1 MGIIAKYII
10 KSMAEKKGRTTLII
24 FSIMISASLYFASV
38 SISDCMVKMAMES
51 YRQNYGYSDIIIEQ
65 KWNSPSPYFNTSGSE
80 NYKNYMDYLIGE
92 VTGFGT
98 YKVNATKKQGITI
111 KGMDLEDINKI
122 TPIELYK
129 EYNVKPF
136 EGKKLIISKAV
147 SEKYGLKIGE
157 TMNLEINGNLHKFL
171 ISGISQP
178 MGPFRSDAK
187 SPVAVIPRET
197 AAKLYGMMGKV
208 NRIYIKLISQDT
220 KSDMISQ
227 LSLEYPRYTVREPFT
242 EKEIKAEAD
251 KIAVPFKILTVIL
264 SFMSIYIIYS
274 TFNVIV
280 LERLPVIGTFRSV
293 GATKRKTTLMLVSE
307 SLFYGVLGGLL
318 SWILGIVILYI
329 MSYFTR
335 PIGSNGVKIIID
347 FKVGTL
353 AISFLISVFLALIS
367 SMIPIL
373 KASRK
378 PIKDIVLNSTST
390 KEKKK
395 YFRVICGFIFLAG
408 SIVLPHVFIA
418 KESVAINTI
427 CILLTLLSVILLIP
441 FLTKLL
447 VWIFH
452 KLYVIIFGNEG
463 IIAVSNL
470 RENKSFLNNIS
481 LITIGIASMMMINTL
496 SDSVVKELEQY
507 FKAQNY
513 QVLFYMNNVS
523 RSNLINIKTT
533 EGVKDVFGVLCAY
546 GTPIQGQDSTIG
558 TIQGV
563 DQDRYLQFV
572 SLNKEI
578 DAKKFMEK
586 LDEGRNIIIGKRLQ
600 DKFDLKVGDELPLII
615 NGIVIPYKIISIVN
629 TLESNGDYGLISELN
644 FKSDFKTKNY
654 SMIFVKTDQN
664 PLEVQKE
671 LQLKFSKQGPEVDTK
686 DHVEDAIMKSN
697 KQILIIVEGF
707 SILALL
713 AGILGVFNNLFIAFI
728 QRKRSTAMYRSIGM
742 DKTQLIKI
750 SFIEAL
756 TGGVIGGILGV
767 TTSILMTLTMKKIL
781 EQIQLNIDITY
792 SVLVFVICF
801 AVAVLI
807 SVLGSIIPTIKSSKI
822 NLIEAIKYE

>member
-10 KSMAEKKGRTTLII
+10 KSMAERKGRTILII

-51 YRQNYGYSDIIIEQ
+51 YRQNYGYSDIIIEK
-65 KWNSPSPYFNTSGSE
+65 KWNSPSPYFNTRGSE
-80 NYKNYMDYLIGE
+80 DYKGYMEYLIGE

-98 YKVNATKKQGITI
+98 YKVNAANSQGITI
-111 KGMDLEDINKI
+111 KGMDLEDVNKI

-129 EYNVKPF
+129 ENNVKPF

-157 TMNLEINGNLHKFL
+157 TMDLEVNGNLHKFL

-178 MGPFRSDAK
+178 MGPFRLDEKA
-187 SPVAVIPRET
+187 PVVIVPRET

-208 NRIYIKLISQDT
+208 NRIYIKLTNQNT

-227 LSLEYPRYTVREPFT
+227 LSLEYPRYTVREPFA
-242 EKEIKAEAD
+242 EKEIKAETD

-293 GATKRKTTLMLVSE
+293 GATKRRTNLMLLSE
-307 SLFYGVLGGLL
+307 SLFYGVVGGLL
-318 SWILGIVILYI
+318 SWLLGIVILYI

-335 PIGSNGVKIIID
+335 PIGSDGVKIIID
-347 FKVGTL
+347 FKASTL
-353 AISFLISVFLALIS
+353 AISFLISVSLALIS

-378 PIKDIVLNSTST
+378 PIKDVVLNSTST

-395 YFRVICGFIFLAG
+395 RFRIICGFIFLCI
-408 SIVLPHVFIA
+408 SIVLPNVYIA
-418 KESVAINTI
+418 KESVIINMI

-441 FLTKLL
+441 YLTKLL
-447 VWIFH
+447 VWIFD
-452 KLYVIIFGNEG
+452 KFYIIAFGNEG

-470 RENKSFLNNIS
+470 RGNKSFLNNIS
-481 LITIGIASMMMINTL
+481 LITIGIASMMMINIL

-513 QVLFYMNNVS
+513 QIQFYMNNVS
-523 RSNLINIKTT
+523 RNNLANIKSTD
-533 EGVKDVFGVLCAY
+533 GVKDVFGVLCAY
-546 GTPIQGQDSTIG
+546 SITIQGQVSTIG
-558 TIQGV
+558 AIQGV

-578 DAKKFMEK
+578 DAKELMEK
-586 LDEGRNIIIGKRLQ
+586 LDSGRNIIIGKRLQ
-600 DKFDLKVGDELPLII
+600 DKFNLMVGDELPLII

-629 TLESNGDYGLISELN
+629 TLENNGDYGLISELN

-654 SMIFVKTDQN
+654 SVIFVKTDQN

-671 LQLKFSKQGPEVDTK
+671 LKLKFSRQGAEVYTK
-686 DHVEDAIMKSN
+686 AYVEDLITKSN

-728 QRKRSTAMYRSIGM
+728 QKRRSTAMFRSIGM

-756 TGGVIGGILGV
+756 TGGVIGGIFG
-767 TTSILMTLTMKKIL
+767 TSTSILMTLTMMQIL
-781 EQIQLNIDITY
+781 RQIQLNIDIVY
-792 SVLVFVICF
+792 SVIVFVICF
-801 AVAVLI
+801 AIAVLI
-807 SVLGSIIPTIKSSKI
+807 SVLGSIIPTIRSSKI